1 MNKNIL
7 SKIAQ
12 RITPYQW
19 EKNVG
24 PEVLRFDANT
34 LPGPPPCV
42 NKLLAELKDNC
53 PINEYGDPSY
63 AKLKKLIS
71 KYENTPVNTITLT
84 NSGDEALD
92 IIGKAFLNDGDNF
105 LIQPPTYEIFKSQ
118 CEINKGK
125 AVEVPLLKK
134 TFKPDVKNVIKVL
147 KNLPIKITFICNPNN
162 PTGTIT
168 EPEDIKLIL
177 KNTSGIVL
185 VDEAYRE
192 FYGVTYVPLLA
203 KYDNLVILRS
213 FSKFGAMAGT
223 RVGYLI
229 ANKKLSQ
236 VFDAIRFPLG
246 VSYFSCKLAEKLLE
260 ENKKWINNQIEIIKK
275 ERERLSQSL
284 LELGLF
290 VYPSQANFIL
300 VGFGKNADKIY
311 QKLKEN
317 NILVRNRNNKKYL
330 VGCIRIT
337 IRSKKQNNILIN
349 NLKKIL

>member
-1 MNKNIL
+1 M
-7 SKIAQ
+7 AQ
-12 RITPYQW
+12 KITPYQW
-19 EKNVG
+19 AKNVG
-24 PEVLRFDANT
+24 RKVLRFDTNT
-34 LPGPPPCV
+34 LPDPPPCV
-42 NKLLAELKDNC
+42 NKFLKELTNNC

-63 AKLKKLIS
+63 VNLKKLIS
-71 KYENTPVNTITLT
+71 KYEKIPEEIITVT

-118 CEINKGK
+118 CEINRGK
-125 AVEVPLLKK
+125 AVEIPLLKRV
-134 TFKPDVKNVIKVL
+134 FKPDVKNVVKVL
-147 KNLPIKITFICNPNN
+147 KSSPIKIVFVCNPNN
-162 PTGTIT
+162 PTGTII
-168 EPEDIKLIL
+168 ELEDIELIL
-177 KNTSGIVL
+177 KNSSGIVL

-192 FYGVTYVPLLA
+192 FYGFTCVPLLA

-213 FSKFGAMAGT
+213 FSKFGAMAGA

-229 ANKKLSQ
+229 SNKKLSQ

-260 ENKKWINNQIEIIKK
+260 ENQKWINNQTRIIKK
-275 ERERLSQSL
+275 EREKLSQSL

-300 VGFGKNADKIY
+300 VDFGKNANKIY

-317 NILVRNRNNKKYL
+317 NILVRDRSNKKYL
-330 VGCIRIT
+330 EGCIRIT
-337 IRSKKQNNILIN
+337 IRSKNQNNILIN